1 MALLATPCTASTM
14 FAPTEGHLPGD
25 PAKGAPTGNSYNSD
39 GISGAS
45 RRLRALAAL
54 SGSLTDALTP
64 KEAADLVEQKALSAL
79 DATSAIVVTLG
90 PFPPSPKSVKVDL
103 ADAQV
108 LHVVHAIGLPGEIAA
123 ALEKLPLDAPVP
135 FAEVARDGE
144 PLFLPT
150 VKEMQRYPHWSD
162 GMVAAGLG
170 SAAIVPVWANGELR
184 GVLGLAWPGN
194 RVFDEDER
202 AFVLTLGIMCAQAI
216 MRAHLRDAERNARD
230 DAEVAREIAEVAN
243 KSKAEFVATISHE
256 LRTPMSAVMGYTAL
270 LADEM
275 YGPVT
280 PEQLVHIGRVRA
292 SGNHLM
298 GLIEDLL
305 SFARIEAGHET
316 VHAQAVVLREVVEQ
330 SMELVQP
337 LVESKGLTIR
347 VELPST
353 SLTLYTDGRKL
364 RQILINLLANAV
376 KFSNTGDIS
385 LVIRVED
392 VDAVVRFRFEITDH
406 GIGMTKAEQASAFD
420 AFWQANTNKTNGGGS
435 GLGLSVAKHLARLL
449 GGDLVISASEPGH
462 GSTFLMTLPQGTAE
476 AVRTSEAETVSAGI
490 DTR

>member
-1 MALLATPCTASTM
+1 M
-14 FAPTEGHLPGD
+14 FAQTDDHLAGD
-25 PAKGAPTGNSYNSD
+25 PARQETPAGSTYNSD

-90 PFPPSPKSVKVDL
+90 AFPPPPKDQGRDPSTKH
-103 ADAQV
+103 V
-108 LHVVHAIGLPGEIAA
+108 LHVVHVIGFSAEIAA

-135 FAEVARDGE
+135 FAEVARVGE

-150 VKEMQRYPHWSD
+150 TREMQRYPDWAE
-162 GMVAAGLG
+162 GMIAAGVG

-184 GVLGLAWPGN
+184 GVLGLAWAGN

-202 AFVLTLGIMCAQAI
+202 AFVLTLGVMCAQAI
-216 MRAHLRDAERNARD
+216 MRAHLRDAERDARD
-230 DAEVAREIAEVAN
+230 DAVHARQIAEAAN
-243 KSKAEFVATISHE
+243 RSKAEFVATISHE
-256 LRTPMSAVMGYTAL
+256 LRTPMNAVIGYTSL
-270 LADEM
+270 LADEI

-280 PEQLVHIGRVRA
+280 EQQREHIGRVRA

-316 VHAQAVVLREVVEQ
+316 VHAQPIVLAEIVEQ
-330 SMELVQP
+330 SMMLVQP
-337 LVESKGLTIR
+337 LAAAKGLTMR
-347 VELPST
+347 VQLPPAPV
-353 SLTLYTDGRKL
+353 TLFTDGRKL

-376 KFSNTGDIS
+376 KYSKVGEVS
-385 LVIRVED
+385 LVIRADDVES
-392 VDAVVRFRFEITDH
+392 VVRFQFEITDH
-406 GIGMTKAEQASAFD
+406 GIGMTSDEQIHAFD
-420 AFWQANTNKTNGGGS
+420 AFWQADASKTGASGT
-435 GLGLSVAKHLARLL
+435 GLGLAVARNLARLL
-449 GGDLVISASEPGH
+449 GGDLVIAASEPGV
-462 GSTFLMTLPQGTAE
+462 GSTFVMTLPQGAAE
-476 AVRTSEAETVSAGI
+476 PRKIGV
-490 DTR
+490 D

>member
-1 MALLATPCTASTM
+1 M

-25 PAKGAPTGNSYNSD
+25 PAKGASEGNTYNSD

-54 SGSLTDALTP
+54 SGSLTDPLTP
-64 KEAADLVEQKALSAL
+64 REAADLVEQKALSAL

-90 PFPPSPKSVKVDL
+90 PFPPAMKNIDL
-103 ADAQV
+103 DPADAQV
-108 LHVVHAIGLPGEIAA
+108 LHVVHAIGIPGEIAA
-123 ALEKLPLDAPVP
+123 ALERLPLDAPVP
-135 FAEVARDGE
+135 FAEVARVGE

-150 VKEMQRYPHWSD
+150 VAEMRRYPHWSD
-162 GMVAAGLG
+162 GMIAAGLG

-184 GVLGLAWPGN
+184 GVLGLAWPDS

-216 MRAHLRDAERNARD
+216 MRSHLRDAERNARD

-243 KSKAEFVATISHE
+243 RSKAEFVATISHE
-256 LRTPMSAVMGYTAL
+256 LRTPMSAVIGYTAL
-270 LADEM
+270 LADEI

-280 PEQLVHIGRVRA
+280 AEQRVHIGRVRA

-305 SFARIEAGHET
+305 SFARVEAGHET
-316 VHAQAVVLREVVEQ
+316 VHTQAIVLREVVEQ

-337 LVESKGLTIR
+337 LADSKGLTMR
-347 VELPST
+347 VELPSIPV
-353 SLTLYTDGRKL
+353 TLYTDRRKL

-376 KFSNTGDIS
+376 KFSKTGEIS
-385 LVIRVED
+385 LVIRVDD
-392 VDAVVRFRFEITDH
+392 VDSLVRFRFEVTDQ

-420 AFWQANTNKTNGGGS
+420 AFWQANTHKTSGGGS
-435 GLGLSVAKHLARLL
+435 GLGLSVAKNLARLL
-449 GGDLVISASEPGH
+449 GGDLVISASEPDH
-462 GSTFLMTLPQGTAE
+462 GSTFLMTLPQGAAE
-476 AVRTSEAETVSAGI
+476 AIRTSEADSPTHP
-490 DTR
+490 